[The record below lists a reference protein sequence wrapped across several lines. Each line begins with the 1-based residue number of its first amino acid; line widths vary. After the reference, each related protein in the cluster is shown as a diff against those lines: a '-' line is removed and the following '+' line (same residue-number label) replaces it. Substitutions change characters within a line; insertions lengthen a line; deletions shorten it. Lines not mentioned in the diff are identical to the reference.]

1 MNKTT
6 TALPCSLLVI
16 AGVIAASP
24 VVRASYASDFIAPAL
39 SGVTATD
46 GWYDLNNVNFPGYGT
61 HGTALAAWPQDIGSN
76 QAGSG
81 DAGLGKIAGTSG
93 YLTSAASNVL
103 YVPGT
108 PLGVFTVNDATPVAG
123 LSTIVLQISS
133 TGDLG
138 ANGASLDF
146 NGGDQS
152 VAPTSAVLL
161 SSGSVTTA
169 FGSASQYVWAY
180 QWDLTT
186 GGTINAFT
194 ITWAAPAQHTMVFG
208 ARLDQG
214 SVYSSAIPEPASFAA
229 VAGLGVLGL
238 AATRRRR
245 A

>member
-1 MNKTT
+1 MKVT
-6 TALPCSLLVI
+6 SLLPALLIV
-16 AGVIAASP
+16 ATTPALH
-24 VVRASYASDFIAPAL
+24 ASYATSFISPAL

-61 HGTALAAWPQDIGSN
+61 HGTALSAWPQAIGSN

-81 DAGLGKIAGTSG
+81 DAGLNKVAGTSG

-108 PLGVFTVNDATPVAG
+108 PLGVFTVSDATPVAG
-123 LSTIVLQISS
+123 LSTVILQISS

-138 ANGASLDF
+138 ASGASLDF

-152 VAPTSAVLL
+152 LAPTSAVLL

-169 FGSASQYVWAY
+169 FGAAERYVWAY

-186 GGTINAFT
+186 GGTVDNFA
-194 ITWAAPAQHTMVFG
+194 ITFAAPAQHTMIFG
-208 ARLDQG
+208 ARLDQASVYGG
-214 SVYSSAIPEPASFAA
+214 SVIPEPSAFAGL
-229 VAGLGVLGL
+229 AGLGALGL
-238 AATRRRR
+238 VCNRRRR